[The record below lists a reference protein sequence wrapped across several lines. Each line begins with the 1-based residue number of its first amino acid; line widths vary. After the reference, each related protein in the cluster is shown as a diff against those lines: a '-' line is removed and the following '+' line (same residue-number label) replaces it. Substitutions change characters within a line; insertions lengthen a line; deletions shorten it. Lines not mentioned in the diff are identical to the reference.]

1 MIEAWRHRLAALS
14 GRERLALGIGTAAA
28 LAILV
33 YALLWLPWQQE
44 LSRLRAEVPEKART
58 LAWMEAQA
66 PRAVALSQE
75 AESAGS
81 RPTGLPLLTLLERS
95 ANDAGLRDQI
105 SRMSPGEAP
114 EQIRVWMDDADFDQW
129 LRWLESLRGA
139 GIRVA
144 EANIDRSVD
153 NRVDIRVTLQR

>member
-95 ANDAGLRDQI
+95 AK
-105 SRMSPGEAP
+105 
-114 EQIRVWMDDADFDQW
+114 IRVWMDDADFDQW